1 MLNIDDEK
9 TVLENTS
16 SSMPSSSTPN
26 PLLLQEEYIIQ
37 KVYSEEQLKKISLF
51 SLNNVN
57 DLIKEDFLKISR
69 NGNVS
74 FKTYIRRN
82 EFIRTMLNNGLILL
96 SDVQMIWNLTVKKE
110 EKKEKK
116 EEKEECD
123 LVQFKELQKAI
134 LSFIENNP
142 LELVNDDSPE
152 KKKKKEEEKEVI
164 VIRASDVAACVG
176 FNQFKSPEDVLVEM
190 IESYAPHLLVQE
202 GFISATAELKNVLIK
217 DKSGETLE
225 ILNSA
230 VKRCF
235 FAHKIFLLGTFYCLF
250 I

>member
-16 SSMPSSSTPN
+16 SSMPPSSTSN

-37 KVYSEEQLKKISLF
+37 KGYSEEQLKDISLF
-51 SLNNVN
+51 SLNNVE

-69 NGNVS
+69 NGKVS

-82 EFIRTMLNNGLILL
+82 EFIRTMLNNSLILL

-110 EKKEKK
+110 EKR

-142 LELVNDDSPE
+142 LEIVHNDSPE
-152 KKKKKEEEKEVI
+152 KKKKKEEEEKEVI

-176 FNQFKSPEDVLVEM
+176 FNQFKSPEDVIVEM

-202 GFISATAELKNVLIK
+202 GFITATEELKNVLIK